1 MRKILYSPGWG
12 AGWSTW
18 NSGEVGK
25 YMLTYQPII
34 DFLEAG
40 GKFTEAHAHGE
51 PHPILD
57 QLQKECAERFGES
70 YVCLLGADDLKVAT
84 VKGRVRIHEYDG
96 SESYEEEGEYRG
108 WV

>member
-34 DFLEAG
+34 DFLESG
-40 GKFTEAHAHGE
+40 GKFTDGHAHGE
-51 PHPILD
+51 SHPILD
-57 QLQKECAERFGES
+57 QLVKECAERFGDA

-84 VKGRVRIHEYDG
+84 VNGRVRIHEYDG
-96 SESYEEEGEYRG
+96 NESYEEEGTFEG